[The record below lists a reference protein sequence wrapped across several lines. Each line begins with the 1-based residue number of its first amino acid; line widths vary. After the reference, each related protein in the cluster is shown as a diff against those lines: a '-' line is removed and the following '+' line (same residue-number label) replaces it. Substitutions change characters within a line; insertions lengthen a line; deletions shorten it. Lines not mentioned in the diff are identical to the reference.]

1 MQSLH
6 QINALEV
13 SETRKIRHKIVLA
26 LNVVKKDLYESC
38 NFKALPLEMMPCLLE
53 MLQQRLQ
60 QSDFPRS
67 LKLRG
72 DATTLSRLYDAINT
86 WPSLPFLFARG
97 PGKLQKKVAKKTK
110 PRKRRKFGDEEDED
124 DDAWIP
130 RGARTTAK
138 CGRNPET
145 GKWEYTPAP
154 VY

>member
-1 MQSLH
+1 MIPHLLH
-6 QINALEV
+6 
-13 SETRKIRHKIVLA
+13 
-26 LNVVKKDLYESC
+26 
-38 NFKALPLEMMPCLLE
+38 

-60 QSDFPRS
+60 QSDFPRI

-86 WPSLPFLFARG
+86 WQSLPELVARG
-97 PGKLQKKVAKKTK
+97 PGKLQKKVAKTKKTK

-138 CGRNPET
+138 WARNPQT
-145 GKWEYTPAP
+145 GKYEWTPAP